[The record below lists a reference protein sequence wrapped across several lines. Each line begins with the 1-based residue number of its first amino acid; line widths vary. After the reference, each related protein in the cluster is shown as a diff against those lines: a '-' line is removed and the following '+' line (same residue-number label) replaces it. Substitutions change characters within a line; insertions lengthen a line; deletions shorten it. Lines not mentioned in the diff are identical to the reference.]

1 MTTDWRKIP
10 FVRLILPFILG
21 ILMAIYMQF
30 IPQMIVVLCLCLS
43 FFSTFI
49 FVYFKPSFRF
59 KWLIGVPLSIVL
71 FLMGYQLTYLKNE
84 LNYSTHFQ
92 NILKDK
98 EPFIIGIVTDKIEKT
113 DYWRLTVAVN
123 TIGEKVD
130 SLTHCSGNLLIY
142 LKKDSIEIPPQYG
155 DLILSKLAIQ
165 IMQSPKNPEAFD
177 FKQYWHLQNIHY
189 QCFIKFD
196 NLKILAN
203 HQGNPLMALALSWQ
217 SQFIQILKKHLT
229 TENEFAVG
237 AALLLGSK
245 DAISE
250 DIRNAYVETGAMHI
264 LAISGM
270 HILLIFK
277 QLEWFLNLYKSGNRR
292 WRWTKTIILITLI
305 ALFAL
310 LTGLG
315 ASVMRA
321 AVMAS
326 FMAIGKAMKRRVSV
340 FNVLAASAFTLL
352 LWNPYWLMDVG
363 FQLSFTAVIGIA
375 LFADKFSKIFILQNK
390 LLRWAWSNISI
401 GLAAQLA
408 VTPISLYYFHQ
419 FPTYFWLSG
428 LLAGAVADIA
438 LMAGVVLM
446 IVDKIPLLGWAI
458 GKILF
463 GALWLMNNFI
473 FIIQKLPF
481 NLLEGFWLST
491 WAVGLI
497 YLALFGLVQVI
508 KTRKLRLL
516 FYPLSISLIL
526 ANMYAFSDIK
536 SRTNRQLIIYDISR
550 NSVVEIIEG
559 TNCYRFYEKFSKNIR
574 DKNRIKFATQ
584 NYHNALKINT
594 LNEFNFNE
602 YVIKN
607 SFIYQ
612 NRYIRIGNIKVLLL
626 DRMPKIGLTLG
637 NCFVVVHNNPKFD
650 IRHLKQIIAFRQI
663 IFDGSN
669 SKWRVEKWK
678 KECVD
683 LGIDYYDVSEK
694 GAWIYQF

>member
-1 MTTDWRKIP
+1 MTTDWRKTP
-10 FVRLILPFILG
+10 FVRLILPFLLG
-21 ILMAIYMQF
+21 ILMAIY
-30 IPQMIVVLCLCLS
+30 INILPQMAVLLCLCISFLS
-43 FFSTFI
+43 IFI
-49 FVYFKPSFRF
+49 FIYFKPSFRF
-59 KWLIGVPLSIVL
+59 KWIIGIPLSILL
-71 FLMGYQLTYLKNE
+71 FLIGYELTYLKNE
-84 LNYSTHFQ
+84 LNYATHFQ
-92 NILKDK
+92 NILKENDN
-98 EPFIIGIVTDKIEKT
+98 FIVGIVTDKIEKT

-123 TIGEKVD
+123 ALGEKAD
-130 SLTHCSGNLLIY
+130 SLNNCSGNLLIY
-142 LKKDSIEIPPQYG
+142 LKKDSIETPPQYG
-155 DLILSKLAIQ
+155 DLILSKSAIQ
-165 IMQSPKNPEAFD
+165 IMQPPKNPEAVD
-177 FKQYWHLQNIHY
+177 FKKYWHLQNIHY

-203 HQGNPLMALALSWQ
+203 HQGNPLMALALNWQ

-277 QLEWFLNLYKSGNRR
+277 QLEWLLNLYKSGNRR
-292 WRWTKTIILITLI
+292 WRWVKAIILIILI

-315 ASVMRA
+315 ASVLRA

-326 FMAIGKAMKRRVSV
+326 FMAIGKAMKRRASV
-340 FNVLAASAFTLL
+340 FNVLAASGFTLL

-375 LFADKFSKIFILQNK
+375 LFTDKFSKIFILQNK
-390 LLRWAWSNISI
+390 MLRWAWSNISI

-428 LLAGAVADIA
+428 LLAGVVADIA
-438 LMAGVVLM
+438 LMAGVVLLM
-446 IVDKIPLLGWAI
+446 VDKIPLLGWAI

-481 NLLEGFWLST
+481 NLLDGFWLSL

-497 YLALFGLVQVI
+497 YLALFGIARVLE
-508 KTRKLRLL
+508 TRKLRLL
-516 FYPLSISLIL
+516 VYPLSISIVLSS
-526 ANMYAFSDIK
+526 MYAFSNIK
-536 SRTNRQLIIYDISR
+536 SGANRQVIIYNISR

-559 TNCYRFYEKFSKNIR
+559 TTSYRFYEKFSNNFQS
-574 DKNRIKFATQ
+574 KNRIKFATQ
-584 NYHNALKINT
+584 NYHNSLKINT

-602 YVIKN
+602 YVLQEK
-607 SFIYQ
+607 FIYH
-612 NRYIRIGNIKVLLL
+612 NRCMKIGDIEVLLL
-626 DRMPKIGLTLG
+626 DKLPKISLTLS

>member
-1 MTTDWRKIP
+1 MTTDWRKTP
-10 FVRLILPFILG
+10 FVRLILPFVLG
-21 ILMAIYMQF
+21 ILIAIYIQG
-30 IPQMIVVLCLCLS
+30 IPQMVVISLLCFSFLS
-43 FFSTFI
+43 IFI
-49 FVYFKPSFRF
+49 AIYFRPGFRF
-59 KWLIGVPLSIVL
+59 KWLFGIPLSIVL

-92 NILKDK
+92 NILK
-98 EPFIIGIVTDKIEKT
+98 ENEHFVVGVVTDKIEKT
-113 DYWRLTVAVN
+113 DYWRLTVTVN
-123 TIGEKVD
+123 ALGAKAD
-130 SLTHCSGNLLIY
+130 SLITCSGNLLVY
-142 LKKDSIEIPPQYG
+142 LKKDSVETPPQYG
-155 DLILSKLAIQ
+155 DLILFKSAIQ
-165 IMQSPKNPEAFD
+165 IMEPPKNPEAFD
-177 FKQYWHLQNIHY
+177 FKRYWHLQNIHY

-203 HQGNPLMALALSWQ
+203 HHGNPLMAMALNWQ
-217 SQFIQILKKHLT
+217 SHFIQILKKHLT

-277 QLEWFLNLYKSGNRR
+277 QLEWLLNLYKSGNRR
-292 WRWTKTIILITLI
+292 WRWTKSIILITLI

-326 FMAIGKAMKRRVSV
+326 FLAIGKAMKRRASV

-375 LFADKFSKIFILQNK
+375 LFADKFSKLFILQNK

-438 LMAGVVLM
+438 LMAGVVLIM
-446 IVDKIPLLGWAI
+446 VDKIPLLGWAV

-463 GALWLMNNFI
+463 GALWMMNNFI

-481 NLLEGFWLST
+481 NLLDGFWLST

-497 YLALFGLVQVI
+497 YLALFGVVQVI

-516 FYPLSISLIL
+516 LYPLSICIVL
-526 ANMYAFSDIK
+526 AGMYAFSDIK
-536 SRTNRQLIIYDISR
+536 SHANRQVIIYSIPR

-559 TNCYRFYEKFSKNIR
+559 TNCYRFYEKFSKNFQS
-574 DKNRIKFATQ
+574 KNRIKFATQ

-602 YVIKN
+602 YVLNDK
-607 SFIYQ
+607 FIYR
-612 NRYIRIGNIKVLLL
+612 NRCMKIGAIEVLLL
-626 DRMPKIGLTLG
+626 DKMPKIGLTLS

-650 IRHLKQIIAFRQI
+650 IRNLKQIIAFREI

-683 LGIDYYDVSEK
+683 LGINYYDVSEK
-694 GAWIYQF
+694 GAWIYEF

>member
-10 FVRLILPFILG
+10 FVRLILPFLLG
-21 ILMAIYMQF
+21 ILMAIYMQS
-30 IPQMIVVLCLCLS
+30 IPQMFAMMLLCLS
-43 FFSTFI
+43 FSSIFI
-49 FVYFKPSFRF
+49 FIYFKPSFRF
-59 KWLIGVPLSIVL
+59 KWLFGIPLSIVL
-71 FLMGYQLTYLKNE
+71 FLMGYQLTYFKNE

-92 NILKDK
+92 NILKDD
-98 EPFIIGIVTDKIEKT
+98 EHFIIGIVTDKIEKT

-123 TIGEKVD
+123 SMSEKAD
-130 SLTHCSGNLLIY
+130 SLKNCSGNLLIY
-142 LKKDSIEIPPQYG
+142 LKKDSLKAPPQYG
-155 DLILSKLAIQ
+155 DLILSKSAIQ
-165 IMQSPKNPEAFD
+165 IMQPPKNPEAFD

-203 HQGNPLMALALSWQ
+203 HQGNSLMALALSWQ
-217 SQFIQILKKHLT
+217 SHFIQILKKHLT

-250 DIRNAYVETGAMHI
+250 DIRNAYIETGAMHI

-315 ASVMRA
+315 ASVVRA

-326 FMAIGKAMKRRVSV
+326 FLAIGKAMKRRASV

-363 FQLSFTAVIGIA
+363 FQLSFTAVLGIA
-375 LFADKFSKIFILQNK
+375 FFADKFSKIFILQNK

-438 LMAGVVLM
+438 LMAGVVLIM
-446 IVDKIPLLGWAI
+446 VDKIPILGWAI

-463 GALWLMNNFI
+463 GALWMMNNFI

-481 NLLEGFWLST
+481 NLLDGFWLSS

-497 YLALFGLVQVI
+497 YLALFGVVQVI

-516 FYPLSISLIL
+516 FYPLSICVVL
-526 ANMYAFSDIK
+526 ASMYAFSDIK
-536 SRTNRQLIIYDISR
+536 SHANRQVIIYDIPR
-550 NSVVEIIEG
+550 NSVVEIIDG
-559 TNCYRFYEKFSKNIR
+559 TNCYRFYEKISKNFQN
-574 DKNRIKFATQ
+574 KNRIKFATQ

-602 YVIKN
+602 YVLN
-607 SFIYQ
+607 DNFIYR
-612 NRYIRIGNIKVLLL
+612 NRCMKIGAIQLLLL
-626 DRMPKIGLTLG
+626 DRLPKISLTLS

-650 IRHLKQIIAFRQI
+650 IRNLKQIIAFRQI

-669 SKWRVEKWK
+669 SRWRVEKWK